1 MHVHIIPLFSATVL
15 RMEEYGELIR
25 STYHTDVYACM
36 FVLYITSSV
45 VCIYPSIILR
55 VPLLDNL
62 SPGGVLHKGN
72 KCQSPSQ
79 LR

>member
-15 RMEEYGELIR
+15 RVDYGELIR
-25 STYHTDVYACM
+25 STNHTHVYACM

-45 VCIYPSIILR
+45 VCIYPSIIKR
-55 VPLLDNL
+55 VPLLNNL